1 MISIF
6 TDDLSKVKCYEL
18 ASDLLLDNAMDKA
31 PAKKRGETEWAPLF
45 WPKQFA
51 LTDHN
56 HTLEGNKLSQTKMK
70 NYG

>member
-31 PAKKRGETEWAPLF
+31 PAKKRGETEWVPLF
-45 WPKQFA
+45 WPKHFA
-51 LTDHN
+51 ITDHD
-56 HTLEGNKLSQTKMK
+56 HTLEGNKLSQTKLK